1 MIRIWATL
9 ASSAIERPFQVGD
22 LLCVELPSNCSVDGS
37 VSEMR
42 EMLLDLVQFVRGPFL
57 NIEQEARLREIE
69 VWLAL

>member
-1 MIRIWATL
+1 MTSIFAREIHGEIKIPGGL
-9 ASSAIERPFQVGD
+9 V
-22 LLCVELPSNCSVDGS
+22 LVELPSNCSVDGS

-69 VWLAL
+69 AWLAA